1 MDSYNELNDSMIF
14 IKHRNT
20 ALLLQIDSLT
30 ALESF
35 WKIQKASASLLVAWT
50 GLLCISKFF

>member
-35 WKIQKASASLLVAWT
+35 WKIQKASGSLLVAWT